1 MWRYQKADYY
11 TTLCNALGE
20 TEIER
25 EEWQLIFI
33 SDLQPDHTVTVTVSD
48 FEKSGPAY
56 VFLKQIGLPAPVR
69 FCASC

>member
-33 SDLQPDHTVTVTVSD
+33 SDLQPDKH
-48 FEKSGPAY
+48 GY
-56 VFLKQIGLPAPVR
+56 CYGVR
-69 FCASC
+69 FRKIRTSVCFLETDRFASPS